1 MLNNNTSSITNL
13 TLVVQTVKKNIKS
26 SMKNLIQHKIF
37 GLKWPAILL
46 GILFLLLKQKMQA
59 QVISNNGVY
68 VSIAVGTVVSIDAIN
83 NDNATTL
90 ANEGTINISTINNAG
105 TTRGNGIY
113 NIAGKFTNTGT
124 FISNSST
131 VNMNG
136 TSAQTLPGSTFFNNL
151 IINNAAG
158 VTLAGNITVGSTLNL
173 NTGNLK
179 IGANILTLNGSTIRV
194 SGNLVGSHTSS
205 ITIAGTAGSLFFDQ
219 VSTNNYL
226 KNFTINNGASATL
239 GNALNITGGTG
250 ANSEGVLT
258 VSGTGLL
265 TTGGLLTIKSNN
277 NGTAQIAAGNVS
289 GGYISGNVTVE
300 RFIPQNTFKG
310 WRLLGSPTSG
320 QTIKNAWQ
328 EGQTGSMSNTNPGFG
343 TMITL
348 PGASLAAVQA
358 NGFDTLSPGVSLFYY
373 DAATDNLIRVA
384 NTNSTNI
391 NTYPGYFFYIRG
403 NRSPG
408 QFGGPNSNA
417 TAATSTTLRSTGSLY
432 QGNQPAINVSTAFAL
447 INNPFASRIDMRNI
461 TLSGMVNAFQVWDPK
476 LAGGYGFGAYQTFTK
491 SGTDYLVTPGGGS
504 YGVSASVQNY
514 LESGSAFFVQTSG
527 ATGNITIPE
536 TAKSVGSSVVNRPAG
551 ILAENSRLITNLYV
565 MGSTPS
571 LADGNMIF
579 FDAGNSN
586 AIDIDDVRKSP
597 NFGENFG
604 IIKFN
609 TDLVVERRPI
619 LSNSDT
625 IFFSMNQLK
634 QLQYQI
640 EILPTGLD
648 QPGIFALLE
657 DNYLNSSMPVSLN
670 TATTYNFTV
679 TTAAGSKA
687 ANRFKIIFRPQGTL
701 PVTFTSI
708 KATQVNKN
716 IAIEWKVSSQ
726 INLTGYE
733 VEKSTDGRNFT
744 RVATQQVMETNSTNV
759 IYNWLDENA
768 VNGTNYYRIK
778 SIDNNGRFQ
787 YSEIVKVVLDNDKPG
802 ITVSPN
808 PVKGNLVNLQFTNQP
823 VGSYSIRVINAE
835 GQMMYGKTMKHYA
848 GSVSQTMSLPS
859 TVIKG
864 IYQLHLLLPDN
875 TTQVIKLMVD

>member
-1 MLNNNTSSITNL
+1 M
-13 TLVVQTVKKNIKS
+13 KK
-26 SMKNLIQHKIF
+26 LIQHKIF
-37 GLKWPAILL
+37 GLKWSTILL
-46 GILFLLLKQKMQA
+46 GILFLLLKQEMQA

-68 VSIAVGTVVSIDAIN
+68 VSISGGTVVSIDAIN

-105 TTRGNGIY
+105 TTRGNGTY
-113 NIAGKFTNTGT
+113 NIAGNFTNTGT
-124 FISNSST
+124 FISNTST

-136 TSAQTLPGSTFFNNL
+136 TSAQTLPGSIFFNNL
-151 IINNAAG
+151 IIDNAAG
-158 VTLAGNITVGSTLNL
+158 VTMAGNITVGSTLNL

-179 IGANILTLNGSTIRV
+179 IGANTLTLNGSAIRV

-205 ITIAGTAGSLFFDQ
+205 IAIAGTAGSLFFDQ

-277 NGTAQIAAGNVS
+277 NGTAQIAAGNSS

-328 EGQTGSMSNTNPGFG
+328 EGQTGSMSNTKPGFG
-343 TMITL
+343 TMITF
-348 PGASLAAVQA
+348 PGASLSAVQA
-358 NGFDTLSPGVSLFYY
+358 NGFDTLSPGASLFYY

-403 NRSPG
+403 NRSLG

-432 QGNQPAINVSTAFAL
+432 QGNQPAINVSTAFGL

-461 TLSGMVNAFQVWDPK
+461 ILSGMVNAFQVWDPK

-504 YGVSASVQNY
+504 YGVSGSVQNY

-527 ATGNITIPE
+527 GTGSITIPE
-536 TAKSVGSSVVNRPAG
+536 TAKVGGSSVVNRPAG

-565 MGSTPS
+565 MDSTHS

-609 TDLVVERRPI
+609 TDLVVERRPL

-625 IFFSMNQLK
+625 ILFNMNQLK

-648 QPGIFALLE
+648 QPGILAFLE
-657 DNYLNSSMPVSLN
+657 DNYLNSSTPVRLN
-670 TATTYNFTV
+670 AATTYNFTV
-679 TTAAGSKA
+679 TAAAGSKA

-708 KATQVNKN
+708 KATQANKN

-733 VEKSTDGRNFT
+733 VEKSTDGSNFT
-744 RVATQQVMETNSTNV
+744 RVATQQVMETNSTTV
-759 IYNWLDENA
+759 IYKWLDENA

-823 VGSYSIRVINAE
+823 AGNYSIRVINAE
-835 GQMMYGKTMKHYA
+835 GQMMYGKTMKYYA